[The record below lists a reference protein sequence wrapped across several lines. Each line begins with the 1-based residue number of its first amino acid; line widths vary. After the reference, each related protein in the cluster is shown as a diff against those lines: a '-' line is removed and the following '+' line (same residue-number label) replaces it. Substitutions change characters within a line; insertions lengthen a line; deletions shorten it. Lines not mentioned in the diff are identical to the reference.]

1 MAPMAAAS
9 EGVAIPKNIR
19 PITKKIISPNGPL
32 RLTAGF
38 KRSTMAKRSGV
49 TESSLKRFE
58 ETGEISLKN
67 LLLLSHAV
75 DRLQEFGALFQPP
88 EATSIAELKASASR
102 NIPKRGRI

>member
-1 MAPMAAAS
+1 M
-9 EGVAIPKNIR
+9 IPVLLTPVETQRLLANRFK
-19 PITKKIISPNGPL
+19 SL

-38 KRSTMAKRSGV
+38 KRSTIAKRSGV

-58 ETGEISLKN
+58 ESGEISLKN